1 MAIKLIAVDLDGTLL
16 NSGNAISP
24 ETLRTLQVAHGMGI
38 KVVLASGRPLSG
50 VMPFENQ
57 LGLEGSEEY
66 AVVFNGAV
74 VQDLSGKVLMSQEMD
89 YRDFE
94 VMLRLQRLAHV
105 NLHFETTERFWT
117 LDRDLS
123 VQMQINAALTD
134 NEIIPYWAF
143 ESYDIVRSLDNC
155 IELNGIGASK
165 GNALMNLAERLK
177 ISPEDVMVFGDQGND
192 VSMFENPSFK
202 KIAMGNAIEDIKEKA
217 DFVTD
222 DNDHNGIAKALK
234 KFVI

>member
-1 MAIKLIAVDLDGTLL
+1 
-16 NSGNAISP
+16 
-24 ETLRTLQVAHGMGI
+24 
-38 KVVLASGRPLSG
+38 LSG

-123 VQMQINAALTD
+123 V
-134 NEIIPYWAF
+134 
-143 ESYDIVRSLDNC
+143 
-155 IELNGIGASK
+155 
-165 GNALMNLAERLK
+165 
-177 ISPEDVMVFGDQGND
+177 
-192 VSMFENPSFK
+192 
-202 KIAMGNAIEDIKEKA
+202 
-217 DFVTD
+217 
-222 DNDHNGIAKALK
+222 
-234 KFVI
+234 

>member
-134 NEIIPYWAF
+134 NEIR
-143 ESYDIVRSLDNC
+143 VV
-155 IELNGIGASK
+155 NGKKFRKTLPSIK
-165 GNALMNLAERLK
+165 LALL
-177 ISPEDVMVFGDQGND
+177 VQ
-192 VSMFENPSFK
+192 
-202 KIAMGNAIEDIKEKA
+202 KIATKLKSSGILFLTGPLNLTIL
-217 DFVTD
+217 FV
-222 DNDHNGIAKALK
+222 
-234 KFVI
+234 V

>member
-1 MAIKLIAVDLDGTLL
+1 MAVKLIAVDLDGTLL
-16 NSGNAISP
+16 TSGNTISP

-50 VMPFENQ
+50 VMPFETQ
-57 LGLEGSEEY
+57 LGLEGPEEY

-74 VQDLSGKVLMSQEMD
+74 VQDLSGKVLMSQEMN

-134 NEIIPYWAF
+134 NEIRVRERKEIP
-143 ESYDIVRSLDNC
+143 
-155 IELNGIGASK
+155 
-165 GNALMNLAERLK
+165 
-177 ISPEDVMVFGDQGND
+177 
-192 VSMFENPSFK
+192 
-202 KIAMGNAIEDIKEKA
+202 
-217 DFVTD
+217 
-222 DNDHNGIAKALK
+222 
-234 KFVI
+234 